1 MQAYYVLRV
10 YVIPPKAFM
19 VEVSDDYVAYCE
31 KSPDARDAD
40 GEAAKRLPGTHGE
53 NET

>member
-1 MQAYYVLRV
+1 MQAYCVLRV

-19 VEVSDDYVAYCE
+19 IEVSDDYVAYCK
-31 KSPDARDAD
+31 KSPDAKDAD